1 MHYLVLR
8 YIVITYLLNNKEII
22 GETDGY
28 DRDPLLL
35 AEHGAHTK
43 TEAEGEAK
51 GTSKTC
57 DKKTSQKPITCQSA
71 SQ

>member
-8 YIVITYLLNNKEII
+8 YIVTYLLNNKEII

-57 DKKTSQKPITCQSA
+57 MRQKTSQKPITCLSA